1 MDLSQLLGG
10 TAFTI
15 ACTVSNNGLG
25 IKTSSLIDT
34 GANGHTFIDTKFVK
48 TVERFLGVSPS
59 PLKTPCKVRG
69 FDGQQT
75 TPITHAIELALMVDG
90 WRVKTPMLIV
100 GLGDHDMILGR
111 KWFAETGVLVDC
123 KNRRLI
129 WPDTDPQARNWGR
142 VLATTRKTLEA
153 AAADPQHQK
162 DADRRDSLMA
172 ITPRTI
178 LRRPLSTKPAM
189 QRKDQA
195 KEYKKMHSQ
204 LEVRDLQEK
213 ASAPRRPPK
222 SEESAHKSID
232 ICRIAAPAFRANMH
246 RKDNVLFTTSIY
258 EIDQEL
264 SSRKP
269 VKKNEDGNPAG
280 TQQDGETELQ
290 WLKRILPEEFKDYAD
305 VFSQEASNELLPHW
319 LYNHMIK
326 IEDLKGPKD

>member
-34 GANGHTFIDTKFVK
+34 GANGHTFINTKFVK

-90 WRVKTPMLIV
+90 RRVKAPMLIV

-129 WPDTDPQARNWGR
+129 WPNT
-142 VLATTRKTLEA
+142 KTGA
-153 AAADPQHQK
+153 
-162 DADRRDSLMA
+162 
-172 ITPRTI
+172 
-178 LRRPLSTKPAM
+178 
-189 QRKDQA
+189 
-195 KEYKKMHSQ
+195 
-204 LEVRDLQEK
+204 
-213 ASAPRRPPK
+213 
-222 SEESAHKSID
+222 
-232 ICRIAAPAFRANMH
+232 
-246 RKDNVLFTTSIY
+246 
-258 EIDQEL
+258 
-264 SSRKP
+264 
-269 VKKNEDGNPAG
+269 
-280 TQQDGETELQ
+280 
-290 WLKRILPEEFKDYAD
+290 
-305 VFSQEASNELLPHW
+305 
-319 LYNHMIK
+319 
-326 IEDLKGPKD
+326 